1 MEKEGQHIE
10 YLCLFSLWR
19 CVTSSWLSIAPAN
32 CVNRPADRYSSS
44 RWCSFSR
51 QVISVPPMQ
60 FQQSTGTFCPFDA
73 AHVIVVIKRNF
84 GTTKARNHVSV
95 YVSSAF
101 AVLFLWQSDKRW
113 RNKNSVEGLMTLDTV
128 FVFGCYDVASL
139 FCPLWTSG
147 ATFYK
152 FSASAMYFSTSRNS
166 VLSG

>member
-113 RNKNSVEGLMTLDTV
+113 RNKKQCRRSYDSRHCFCFWMLWCSV
-128 FVFGCYDVASL
+128 FVLPFVDKRRHFL
-139 FCPLWTSG
+139 
-147 ATFYK
+147 
-152 FSASAMYFSTSRNS
+152 
-166 VLSG
+166 